1 VRRARQV
8 VPGKLLAMRSP
19 RDLPGGALWA
29 DAPKA
34 DGGYSGRDFSPAHYA
49 DILEQFDVQAV
60 VRCGAPLYAREG
72 LEQVGIAV
80 VDLYFEDCAPPP
92 IDVTAKFLALAER
105 LPGAVAVHCGEGLGR
120 TGTLAALWL
129 MRFAG
134 LTAREAMGWLRVVRP
149 GSVVGDQQRFLCA
162 KEAVV
167 RRRGGAP
174 APRPPPAPAAPW
186 PLEEVQ
192 AVVADAVHAVDARL
206 AAAREIAAAAV
217 RARPAAAPA
226 VAPAAPALPP
236 PAPARARALAAVGGS
251 FGRYSVPAGVLA
263 APAGMVADGGRGLVR
278 RTASASNLN
287 IIAPLAGGAS
297 GTERSHPMDAV
308 LMG

>member
-1 VRRARQV
+1 
-8 VPGKLLAMRSP
+8 MRSP

-29 DAPKA
+29 DAPRP

-72 LEQVGIAV
+72 LEAAGIAV

-134 LTAREAMGWLRVVRP
+134 FTAREAMGWLRIVRP

-167 RRRGGAP
+167 RRRPA
-174 APRPPPAPAAPW
+174 APRPPPTTLW
-186 PLEEVQ
+186 PLAEVQ
-192 AVVADAVHAVDARL
+192 AVVADAVRAVDAKL
-206 AAAREIAAAAV
+206 ATAREIAAAAV
-217 RARPAAAPA
+217 RAGPAAASAAQPGAPLPA
-226 VAPAAPALPP
+226 PAPAAPPRPRL
-236 PAPARARALAAVGGS
+236 LASVGGS
-251 FGRYSVPAGVLA
+251 FGRYSMPAGVLSA
-263 APAGMVADGGRGLVR
+263 TGPPSAADGGGGGVLR
-278 RTASASNLN
+278 RTASSLS
-287 IIAPLAGGAS
+287 IIRPLASGAGVGGS
-297 GTERSHPMDAV
+297 ERSHPMDAV
-308 LMG
+308 LLN